1 MLCKSKSFDTKL
13 CIAGVLAVQDQLRKS
28 IVVFLK
34 LTSDLRAMMLH
45 GHMHWAMSGRPLNVA
60 PQDCMHALHLSECNC
75 DESLSLTLKLQDFKS
90 MFGMVLASGCWLL
103 AAGGGCCWL
112 LAAASCR
119 RLVGGGALLK
129 KKKKR
134 VRRASASNAA
144 SKRRRGARRWWR
156 AIAQVDVR
164 GWWWWLLLLLALAG
178 CLVVY

>member
-90 MFGMVLASGCWLL
+90 MFGMVPIHVQICFYTFGLGSFVTGVWLRDFVFPEFK
-103 AAGGGCCWL
+103 AWQ
-112 LAAASCR
+112 SYFEIRTTR
-119 RLVGGGALLK
+119 RQEE
-129 KKKKR
+129 
-134 VRRASASNAA
+134 
-144 SKRRRGARRWWR
+144 
-156 AIAQVDVR
+156 IQ
-164 GWWWWLLLLLALAG
+164 
-178 CLVVY
+178 